1 MQQAAFHGITYNTG
15 LRTETGQVRRIFNA
29 GALYTTNGKRREKM
43 AIQPPARD
51 MNLVIADNLKELR
64 ARQQLSLGEAAE
76 RTGVSKS
83 MLGQIER
90 GESSPTISTLWKIA
104 TGLHVSFT
112 SLIEQPEQNIAMV
125 HEADM
130 TPLRSDGGRF
140 LLYPIFQAV
149 GDRNF
154 ELLDLELAPG
164 AVSVSSPH
172 APGTEEFVLVYQ
184 GKLEISLGGDNGVQY
199 AVGAGSAIHYHA
211 DQAHAYQNRG
221 ESVTKAAMV
230 IYYPGK

>member
-1 MQQAAFHGITYNTG
+1 MQPQSG
-15 LRTETGQVRRIFNA
+15 
-29 GALYTTNGKRREKM
+29 
-43 AIQPPARD
+43 D
-51 MNLVIADNLKELR
+51 MNLVIAENLKALR
-64 ARQQLSLGEAAE
+64 ARLQLSLGEAAE

-112 SLIEQPEQNIAMV
+112 SLMEQPEQTITLV
-125 HEADM
+125 HETDM

-140 LLYPIFQAV
+140 LLYPIFQAAK
-149 GDRNF
+149 DRNF

-164 AVSVSSPH
+164 TVSSSSPH

-184 GKLEISLGGDNGVQY
+184 GTLEIELGGEGAARY
-199 AVGAGSAIHYHA
+199 SVGAGSAIHYHA
-211 DQAHAYQNRG
+211 DQAHTYRNSG
-221 ESVTKAAMV
+221 TEVTRAAMV

>member
-1 MQQAAFHGITYNTG
+1 
-15 LRTETGQVRRIFNA
+15 
-29 GALYTTNGKRREKM
+29 
-43 AIQPPARD
+43 

-130 TPLRSDGGRF
+130 TPLLNDRGHFR
-140 LLYPIFQAV
+140 LYPV
-149 GDRNF
+149 F
-154 ELLDLELAPG
+154 EARPGRDFEMLDLELDPG
-164 AVSVSSPH
+164 SVSDSSAH
-172 APGTEEFVLVYQ
+172 AEGTEEFVLVYQ
-184 GKLEISLGGDNGVQY
+184 GALEITLGSTGRERYTVPR
-199 AVGAGSAIHYHA
+199 GSAIHYRA
-211 DQAHAYQNRG
+211 DQPHTYRNAVDALTR
-221 ESVTKAAMV
+221 AAMV
-230 IYYPGK
+230 ISYPKK

>member
-1 MQQAAFHGITYNTG
+1 MQPQSG
-15 LRTETGQVRRIFNA
+15 
-29 GALYTTNGKRREKM
+29 
-43 AIQPPARD
+43 D
-51 MNLVIADNLKELR
+51 MNLVIAENLKALR
-64 ARQQLSLGEAAE
+64 ARLQLSLGEAAE
-76 RTGVSKS
+76 KTGVSKS

-112 SLIEQPEQNIAMV
+112 SLMEQPEQTITLV
-125 HEADM
+125 HEGDM

-140 LLYPIFQAV
+140 LLYPIFQAA

-164 AVSVSSPH
+164 AVSSSSPH
-172 APGTEEFVLVYQ
+172 APGTEEFVLVYR
-184 GKLEISLGGDNGVQY
+184 GTLEIELGGEGAPRY
-199 AVGAGSAIHYHA
+199 SVGAGSAIHYHA
-211 DQAHAYQNRG
+211 DQAHTYRNSGTEMTR
-221 ESVTKAAMV
+221 AAMV